1 MNQNINTTIQ
11 KAARKKTFYVIYLLA
26 FLMAFHIALLIF
38 VESTFVESTLER
50 LSINDIG
57 KFVGIIYSAAALVTL
72 IIFLNISKILTK
84 LGNFKLAFIFFS
96 VEILALF
103 GLVFIESPI
112 FLILVFIIHLIVMRL
127 IFFNIDLF
135 LEGNSCDESTG
146 TTRGMF
152 LTSSNIAF
160 VMAPFIAGFILTN
173 GDFWKLFFISGF
185 IMIPALLLL
194 YFQFR
199 DHKDPI
205 YDQVSLINT
214 LREIWQRK
222 NLYKIMVSA
231 FLLRFFYS
239 WMVIYTPIYLHKEIG
254 LPLYDIIGIIIPI
267 ALLPFILFQFVLGK
281 IADEKLG
288 EKEILTAGF
297 IIAGFTT
304 MLLSFVTS
312 TDVIVWALLLFA
324 TRVGASFIE
333 IMTETYF
340 YKKID
345 ATDTHLMGCF
355 RTLVPLAY
363 LVGPLVATGFLM
375 FFDYQYLFVTLGFI
389 MLFGLKYSL
398 SLVDTK

>member
-1 MNQNINTTIQ
+1 MSNLTAFKKPTN
-11 KAARKKTFYVIYLLA
+11 KTFYVIYILA
-26 FLMAFHIALLIF
+26 FLVAFHIALLLY
-38 VESTFVESTLER
+38 VESTFVESTLEKF
-50 LSINDIG
+50 SINDIG
-57 KFVGIIYSAAALVTL
+57 KFVGLIYAAAALVTL
-72 IIFLNISKILTK
+72 VVFLNISKILTK
-84 LGNFKLAFIFFS
+84 IGNFKLAFILFS
-96 VEILALF
+96 IEMLSLF
-103 GLVFIESPI
+103 GLVFISSPI
-112 FLILVFIIHLIVMRL
+112 VLILVFILHLIAMRL
-127 IFFNIDLF
+127 VFFNIDLF
-135 LEGNSCDESTG
+135 LESNSSDESTG

-152 LTSSNIAF
+152 LTSISIAF
-160 VMAPFIAGFILTN
+160 VIASLMAGFILTN

-185 IMIPALLLL
+185 IMIPAILLLF
-194 YFQFR
+194 FQFR
-199 DHKDPI
+199 DYKDPI
-205 YDQVSLINT
+205 YDNVPLVKT
-214 LREIWQRK
+214 LKEIWQRK

-239 WMVIYTPIYLHKEIG
+239 WMVVYTPIYLHKEMG
-254 LPLYDIIGIIIPI
+254 LALSDIIGIIIPI
-267 ALLPFILFQFVLGK
+267 ALLPFILFQFILGK

-355 RTLVPLAY
+355 RTLIPLAY
-363 LVGPLVATGFLM
+363 LIGPLVATGFLM

-398 SLVDTK
+398 TIQDTK

>member
-1 MNQNINTTIQ
+1 MSNLTAFKKPTD
-11 KAARKKTFYVIYLLA
+11 KTFYVIYILA
-26 FLMAFHIALLIF
+26 FLVAFHIALLVY
-38 VESTFVESTLER
+38 VESTFVESTLGKF
-50 LSINDIG
+50 SINDIG
-57 KFVGIIYSAAALVTL
+57 KFVGLIYAAAALVTL
-72 IIFLNISKILTK
+72 VVFLNVSKILTK
-84 LGNFKLAFIFFS
+84 LGNFKLALILFS
-96 VEILALF
+96 VEMLALF
-103 GLVFIESPI
+103 GLAFVSSPMV
-112 FLILVFIIHLIVMRL
+112 LILVFILHLIVMRL
-127 IFFNIDLF
+127 VFFNIDLF
-135 LEGNSCDESTG
+135 LESFSDDGSTG

-152 LTSSNIAF
+152 LTFSSTAF
-160 VMAPFIAGFILTN
+160 VIAPLMAGFILTN

-185 IMIPALLLL
+185 IMIPAILLL

-199 DHKDPI
+199 DYKDPV
-205 YDQVSLINT
+205 YDNVPLVKT
-214 LREIWQRK
+214 LKEIWQRK
-222 NLYKIMVSA
+222 NLYKIMASA

-254 LPLYDIIGIIIPI
+254 LAFSDIVGIIIPI
-267 ALLPFILFQFVLGK
+267 ALLPFILFQFMLGK

-312 TDVIVWALLLFA
+312 TNVMVWALLLFA

-363 LVGPLVATGFLM
+363 LIGPLVATGFLM
-375 FFDYQYLFVTLGFI
+375 FFDYQYLFVTLGII

-398 SLVDTK
+398 TIQDTK

>member
-1 MNQNINTTIQ
+1 MLMNTALKGSYN
-11 KAARKKTFYVIYLLA
+11 KKTFYIIYILA
-26 FLMAFHIALLIF
+26 FLVAFHIALLLY
-38 VESTFVESTLER
+38 VESTFVESTLKQ
-50 LSINDIG
+50 LSINNIG
-57 KFVGIIYSAAALVTL
+57 KFVGIIYSVAALVVL

-96 VEILALF
+96 IETLALF
-103 GLVFIESPI
+103 GLVFIQSPI
-112 FLILVFIIHLIVMRL
+112 ILILIFIIHLIMMRL
-127 IFFNIDLF
+127 VFFNIDLF
-135 LEGNSCDESTG
+135 LEGNSRDESTG

-160 VMAPFIAGFILTN
+160 IIAPFMAGFILTD

-185 IMIPALLLL
+185 IMIPTLLLL

-205 YDQVSLINT
+205 YDNISLINT

-254 LPLYDIIGIIIPI
+254 LNLSEIVGIIIPI
-267 ALLPFILFQFVLGK
+267 ALLPFILFQFMLGK

-297 IIAGFTT
+297 IVAGFTT

-312 TDVIVWALLLFA
+312 TNVIVWALLLFA

-363 LVGPLVATGFLM
+363 LIGPLVATGFLM
-375 FFDYQYLFVTLGFI
+375 FFDYRYLFVTLGII

-398 SLVDTK
+398 TIQDTK

>member
-1 MNQNINTTIQ
+1 MLMNTALKGSYN
-11 KAARKKTFYVIYLLA
+11 KKYFYIIYILA
-26 FLMAFHIALLIF
+26 FLVAFHIALLLY
-38 VESTFVESTLER
+38 VESTFVESTLKQ
-50 LSINDIG
+50 LSINNIG
-57 KFVGIIYSAAALVTL
+57 KFVGIIYSVAALVVL

-96 VEILALF
+96 IETLALF
-103 GLVFIESPI
+103 GLVFIQSPI
-112 FLILVFIIHLIVMRL
+112 ILILIFIIHLIMMRL
-127 IFFNIDLF
+127 VFFNIDLF
-135 LEGNSCDESTG
+135 LEGNSRDESTG

-160 VMAPFIAGFILTN
+160 IIAPFMAGFILTD

-185 IMIPALLLL
+185 IMIPTLLLL

-205 YDQVSLINT
+205 YDNISLINT

-254 LPLYDIIGIIIPI
+254 LNLSEIVGIIIPI
-267 ALLPFILFQFVLGK
+267 ALLPFILFQFMLGK

-297 IIAGFTT
+297 IVAGFTT

-312 TDVIVWALLLFA
+312 TNVIVWALLLFA

-363 LVGPLVATGFLM
+363 LIGPLVATGFLM
-375 FFDYQYLFVTLGFI
+375 FFDYRYLFVTLGII

-398 SLVDTK
+398 TIQDTK